1 MEEIIRKKNTTDR
14 RLRSKI
20 GKWFYNS
27 IKNLKMDNNFS
38 QKDVQIVKRY
48 MSAGS
53 TPNADQ
59 TVTIC
64 DVTFVRMKRYII
76 VKKTMSMNKTL
87 KWCVLDGACFSRLYR
102 TCGSQWKIE
111 GGGIIKN
118 RDRVGDLM
126 SLGELP

>member
-1 MEEIIRKKNTTDR
+1 
-14 RLRSKI
+14 
-20 GKWFYNS
+20 
-27 IKNLKMDNNFS
+27 MDNNFS

-87 KWCVLDGACFSRLYR
+87 KWC
-102 TCGSQWKIE
+102 GSQWKIE